1 MKELH
6 LVIVSPERTIYDGK
20 ADSVVLPG
28 ELGRFQ
34 VLVNHAPIISSLVAG
49 EVRYVAGKETQSLQL
64 ALSFEKSDAG
74 DEPNMFLVAF
84 RMKNYTILCFC

>member
-28 ELGRFQ
+28 ELGSFQ
-34 VLVNHAPIISSLVAG
+34 VLVNHAPIISSLQAG
-49 EVRYVAGKETQSLQL
+49 TLSYVTKEGEEHAEEVKGGFVEMNGNRVSVCV
-64 ALSFEKSDAG
+64 
-74 DEPNMFLVAF
+74 N
-84 RMKNYTILCFC
+84 

>member
-6 LVIVSPERTIYDGK
+6 LVIVSPERTVYDGK

-28 ELGRFQ
+28 ELGEFQ

-49 EVRYVAGKETQSLQL
+49 EVRYVA
-64 ALSFEKSDAG
+64 
-74 DEPNMFLVAF
+74 
-84 RMKNYTILCFC
+84 